1 MLPQLVVIDS
11 QEITP
16 KERIAASQNFEELM
30 AELEVE
36 IEKKQQEGLTKTAEE
51 KEKEYN
57 PETRRQMYKEMQQE
71 EEKKEES
78 RKGKKQ
84 EPKQPSSMYNKEGEL
99 RQCNE
104 GRYEYK
110 LREWEDP
117 EWSYFEMPIPVF
129 IDTSQVEFEL
139 FPLFVSVR

>member
-1 MLPQLVVIDS
+1 MLPQLVVLDS

-16 KERIAASQNFEELM
+16 KERIAAGQDFEALM
-30 AELEVE
+30 GELEQQV
-36 IEKKQQEGLTKTAEE
+36 EKKRLEDLNKSAEE

-57 PETRRQMYKEMQQE
+57 ADARHKMYKEMQE
-71 EEKKEES
+71 EEQKKQDA
-78 RKGKKQ
+78 RKEKKQ
-84 EPKQPSSMYNKEGEL
+84 EPKAPSSMYNKEGEL

-117 EWSYFEMPIPVF
+117 ELSYFEMAIPLF
-129 IDTSQVEFEL
+129 IDTSQLEFEL
-139 FPLFVSVR
+139 FPFFVSVR